1 MLSYSSGASGTGTD
15 VDIVRQATEIVKEK
29 RPDLN
34 IDGEMQVDL
43 AFDTERREKFYEFSS
58 LKGRAN
64 VLIFPNLEAGNMAY
78 KLMGQVGG
86 AETIG
91 PILVGMDKPVHV
103 LQRNSDVDT
112 IVRMAAIAVT
122 DTK

>member
-1 MLSYSSGASGTGTD
+1 M
-15 VDIVRQATEIVKEK
+15 V
-29 RPDLN
+29 
-34 IDGEMQVDL
+34 DGEMQVDL
-43 AFDTERREKFYEFSS
+43 AFDSERREEFYNFSN

-64 VLIFPNLEAGNMAY
+64 VLIFPNLDAGNIAY
-78 KLMGQVGG
+78 KLMGNIGG

-91 PILVGMDKPVHV
+91 PILVGISKPVHV